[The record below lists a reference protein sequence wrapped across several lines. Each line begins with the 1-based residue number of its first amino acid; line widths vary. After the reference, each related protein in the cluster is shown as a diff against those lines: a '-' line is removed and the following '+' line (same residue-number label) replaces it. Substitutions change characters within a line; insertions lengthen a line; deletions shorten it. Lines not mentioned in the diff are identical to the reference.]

1 MKSSAFGSDDDVERA
16 VRRLSATVRSQRKQ
30 MTDSLGELE
39 REVNALTDM
48 SPNRAAAS
56 GELAALKFEL
66 VQAKQREATAIE
78 ASPSGGAQVQRLKL
92 ELNLA
97 NEEVQ
102 KRGAQIRSMEL
113 KLRGQDE
120 QSKRLIALEEQLERQ
135 RRAHEQQ
142 LATHRQAEQDLAAR
156 LEEAQADARR
166 AARAATTAAS
176 AATPPAAQR
185 PDLSE
190 EFEEMERTVARSASR
205 DSLGG
210 SEGGSSSAASAHE
223 VRRLRDELA
232 REKERY
238 AALEA
243 RDGERR
249 RRVLE
254 LEGEL
259 EELQEEKA
267 AWLAESARL
276 EEQVAAEIARSGEL
290 RTKYAAERSTRK
302 QLEIEASKAAAARLP
317 PTPTAAATAA
327 AIVAPVAKPPP
338 PTLQQPRAPAEATVV
353 ARPAAAQEP
362 PVVPAPAAVVAR
374 PQAPAQAP
382 PGARRPPPETTGSMR
397 PTDDD
402 DDDDDDYGDGDDD
415 VRAPPSMGVPSGGSA
430 AAAEDGDGDA
440 TLSLRIVGT
449 LEPGSV
455 LRLIEGR
462 AADPSERRDV
472 RDASTTEWF
481 RMPRGGASSAADPA
495 SEAPVWRGATY
506 QCSAEDVG
514 YVICA
519 SVGGRMASAPKPIAP
534 NRMALTHIQGKLE
547 QGRHEF
553 RATDAAS
560 GALLLVVL
568 TRAKIEVVPS
578 PTEAATAGEAAG
590 GARKKAKAKEAKP
603 LLSAA
608 WGGGGVALRFALGTD
623 DELTVHAGV
632 HARKAKHHTS
642 VAVKLGNSQQRD
654 LLLLAA
660 CAHANPAWLQQALA
674 GQPTE
679 VGALTQ
685 HSGSFASAEPP
696 GAAAFAPAAAAAAP
710 PAALQRF
717 STPELGAAA
726 AAPAARPTRQR
737 ANSAGSV
744 PPAAGK
750 STSTL
755 ARVLSFGLGRKKKQ

>member
-1 MKSSAFGSDDDVERA
+1 MARGVGAAGGAGRGGDCA
-16 VRRLSATVRSQRKQ
+16 
-30 MTDSLGELE
+30 LG
-39 REVNALTDM
+39 
-48 SPNRAAAS
+48 RAAHQVRGRAQHAQAARDRGVKGGRGPPAADAHRRRHRRRHRRAS
-56 GELAALKFEL
+56 GE
-66 VQAKQREATAIE
+66 
-78 ASPSGGAQVQRLKL
+78 
-92 ELNLA
+92 
-97 NEEVQ
+97 
-102 KRGAQIRSMEL
+102 
-113 KLRGQDE
+113 
-120 QSKRLIALEEQLERQ
+120 
-135 RRAHEQQ
+135 
-142 LATHRQAEQDLAAR
+142 
-156 LEEAQADARR
+156 
-166 AARAATTAAS
+166 
-176 AATPPAAQR
+176 
-185 PDLSE
+185 
-190 EFEEMERTVARSASR
+190 
-205 DSLGG
+205 
-210 SEGGSSSAASAHE
+210 
-223 VRRLRDELA
+223 
-232 REKERY
+232 
-238 AALEA
+238 
-243 RDGERR
+243 
-249 RRVLE
+249 
-254 LEGEL
+254 
-259 EELQEEKA
+259 
-267 AWLAESARL
+267 
-276 EEQVAAEIARSGEL
+276 
-290 RTKYAAERSTRK
+290 
-302 QLEIEASKAAAARLP
+302 AAAAD
-317 PTPTAAATAA
+317 AAATACTGGGDRRGAPRCSARA
-327 AIVAPVAKPPP
+327 ASGAGSRGRGR
-338 PTLQQPRAPAEATVV
+338 PTA
-353 ARPAAAQEP
+353 
-362 PVVPAPAAVVAR
+362 
-374 PQAPAQAP
+374 
-382 PGARRPPPETTGSMR
+382 GARAGAAGSSPPPPETTGSMR
-397 PTDDD
+397 PTDDDDD

-660 CAHANPAWLQQALA
+660 CAHANPAGYSRRSPASRPKSARSPSSAGHLLPQSLRGGGVRAGGGGGSSAGRLAALLHPRA
-674 GQPTE
+674 GRGGRRTRRTSDAPAREQCRFRSTGRRQVDVDPRARAQLRPWE
-679 VGALTQ
+679 EEEAVSDGP
-685 HSGSFASAEPP
+685 ASAHGLMQGACPP
-696 GAAAFAPAAAAAAP
+696 D
-710 PAALQRF
+710 
-717 STPELGAAA
+717 
-726 AAPAARPTRQR
+726 
-737 ANSAGSV
+737 
-744 PPAAGK
+744 
-750 STSTL
+750 
-755 ARVLSFGLGRKKKQ
+755 RKT